1 MARGAWLLG
10 GAAVGL
16 GVIVVATRKARAS
29 VARGGELVG
38 GPGRERSPAPSVSA
52 AGAVEPRPPAG
63 ASPAARPPTVP
74 TVVASASRLSPLIN
88 ARTSPN
94 GAFRAIRTKGHGNCR
109 RGNYPCTHWGVD
121 LVPASHYRGPLVEAE
136 WWVRAPE
143 DLVVDLVVTDDETPP
158 LSGYGPGGVLAR
170 GRSGTWHVF
179 GHLSPRSFGA
189 ELVKGAAIAR
199 GQFFARLAAGV
210 RPPHLH
216 WEPRR
221 WRTEGP
227 AARAL
232 GRAVTRED
240 IVIDPDLWLREAA

>member
-16 GVIVVATRKARAS
+16 GVIALATRKARAS
-29 VARGGELVG
+29 TVARGGELRTDAR
-38 GPGRERSPAPSVSA
+38 RELVPAVVDKDGA
-52 AGAVEPRPPAG
+52 AVEPRPPAG
-63 ASPAARPPTVP
+63 APRPPAPAPAA
-74 TVVASASRLSPLIN
+74 ASRLSPLLN
-88 ARTSPN
+88 PRVSPN

-121 LVPASHYRGPLVEAE
+121 LVPASHYRGPIVEAE
-136 WWVRAPE
+136 WWCRAPE
-143 DLVVDLVVTDDETPP
+143 DLIVDLVVRDDETPP
-158 LSGYGPGGVLAR
+158 LSGYGPGAVLAR

-179 GHLSPRSFGA
+179 GHLSPRSFGP

-199 GQFFARLAAGV
+199 GQFFARLATGV
-210 RPPHLH
+210 RPPHVH

-227 AARAL
+227 AAKAL

>member
-16 GVIVVATRKARAS
+16 GVIALATRKARAS
-29 VARGGELVG
+29 TVARGGELRAVA
-38 GPGRERSPAPSVSA
+38 GRELA
-52 AGAVEPRPPAG
+52 AATVDNGGGAVEPGPPAG
-63 ASPAARPPTVP
+63 AAAPPAAA
-74 TVVASASRLSPLIN
+74 VVTGSRLSPLVN
-88 ARTSPN
+88 PRVSPN

-121 LVPASHYRGPLVEAE
+121 LVPASHYRGPIVEAE
-136 WWVRAPE
+136 WWCRAPE
-143 DLVVDLVVTDDETPP
+143 DLVVDLVVRDDATPP
-158 LSGYGPGGVLAR
+158 LSGYGPGAVLAR

-199 GQFFARLAAGV
+199 GVFFARLASGV
-210 RPPHLH
+210 KPPHVH

-221 WRTEGP
+221 WRTEAP
-227 AARAL
+227 AAKSL

-240 IVIDPDLWLREAA
+240 IVIDPDLWIREAA